1 MALEFFEL
9 VSSLDKNEDIHL
21 ARILVLLAAFQREEG
36 PAIVGI
42 TKLAKLDFLLRYPS
56 CFETAMIARN
66 VSPKNLRISEFEH
79 ATIEASMVRY
89 RYGPWDHRYRK
100 FLNILAARGLV
111 TLAVDGRTVVID
123 LTNSGKVLATRFSQS
138 EEFEDVNFRAE
149 MLRKHLDIGAT
160 RLMEFIYEE
169 FPELNNMQLNE
180 EIELGAL
187 TQ

>member
-21 ARILVLLAAFQREEG
+21 ARILVLLEAFQREEG
-36 PAIVGI
+36 PALVGI
-42 TKLAKLDFLLRYPS
+42 TKLAKLDFLLRYPA

-66 VSPKNLRISEFEH
+66 VSPKNLRVAEFEH
-79 ATIEASMVRY
+79 ATIESSMVRY
-89 RYGPWDHRYRK
+89 RYGPWDHRYRR
-100 FLNILAARGLV
+100 FLNLLAARGLI
-111 TLAVDGRTVVID
+111 TLAVNGRTVVID
-123 LTNSGKVLATRFSQS
+123 LTNQGTKLAHRFSQAH
-138 EEFEDVNFRAE
+138 EFEDVKFRAG
-149 MLRKHLDIGAT
+149 MLRKYLDLGAT

>member
-21 ARILVLLAAFQREEG
+21 ARILVLLKAFQREDE
-36 PAIVGI
+36 PALVGI
-42 TKLAKLDFLLRYPS
+42 TKLAKLDFLLRYPA
-56 CFETAMIARN
+56 CFETAMIARK
-66 VSPKNLRISEFEH
+66 VSPKNLRVAEFEH

-100 FLNILAARGLV
+100 FLNLLAARGLI

-123 LTNSGKVLATRFSQS
+123 LTNQGTMLAQKFSES
-138 EEFEDVNFRAE
+138 HEFEDVTFRAG
-149 MLRKHLDIGAT
+149 MLRKHLDLGAT

-187 TQ
+187 A

>member
-21 ARILVLLAAFQREEG
+21 ARLLVLLKSFQREQG
-36 PAIVGI
+36 AAIVGI

-66 VSPKNLRISEFEH
+66 VSSKNLRVADYEH
-79 ATIEASMVRY
+79 TTIEASMVRY

-100 FLNILAARGLV
+100 FLNILAARGLA
-111 TLAVDGRTVVID
+111 TIAVEGRTIVID
-123 LTNSGKVLATRFSQS
+123 LTDKGAALANKLAQS
-138 EEFEDVNFRAE
+138 DEFEDVDFRAG
-149 MLRKHLDIGAT
+149 MLRKHLDLGAT
-160 RLMEFIYEE
+160 RLMNFIYEE
-169 FPELNNMQLNE
+169 FPELNKMQLNE
-180 EIELGAL
+180 GIELEAF